1 MVTKAILAKELTKSE
16 LSRSRRSAILCIDT
30 LLDSISDSL
39 SKGER
44 IELRGFGSFCVK
56 TSAVHRTGINGRIA
70 IPEHGRIV
78 FQPCDSLRRAVWNY
92 GNRKASK

>member
-1 MVTKAILAKELTKSE
+1 MITKEILAKELSKSR
-16 LSRSRRSAILCIDT
+16 LSLSHRTAALCIDT
-30 LLDSISDSL
+30 LLDTISEAL

-56 TSAVHRTGINGRIA
+56 TSVVHKTGINGHMV

-78 FQPCDSLRRAVWNY
+78 FQPCDSLRRAAWNIE
-92 GNRKASK
+92 NKKTAN